1 MGPPLDPTL
10 AAGATR
16 DRYLEAMSRGVAMV
30 NVVTTDGVAGRFGAT
45 VSAMSSVSADMNP
58 PALLVCLHRDGHT
71 AAAVMDNG
79 VFCLNML
86 QKSQRQVADC
96 FANRAAPASG
106 DKFDCGDWARSGSG
120 SWRLANAMAS
130 FDCHVLKGEIVG
142 THYVIIGSVEDIV
155 FGAERRA
162 LLYGG
167 RTYCTAT
174 VLPHRSSA
182 HGRHAR

>member
-1 MGPPLDPTL
+1 MAQPLEPSV
-10 AAGATR
+10 AAGASR
-16 DRYLEAMSRGVAMV
+16 DRYIEAMSRGVAMV

-45 VSAMSSVSADMNP
+45 VSAMSSVSADMSP

-86 QKSQRQVADC
+86 QKSQRSVADC
-96 FANRAAPASG
+96 FANRVAPASG
-106 DKFDCGDWARSGSG
+106 DKFDCADWARTGSG
-120 SWRLANAMAS
+120 SWRLADAMAS

-142 THYVIIGSVEDIV
+142 THYVIIGSVENIA

-174 VLPHRSSA
+174 VLPA
-182 HGRHAR
+182 RHNARAQLR